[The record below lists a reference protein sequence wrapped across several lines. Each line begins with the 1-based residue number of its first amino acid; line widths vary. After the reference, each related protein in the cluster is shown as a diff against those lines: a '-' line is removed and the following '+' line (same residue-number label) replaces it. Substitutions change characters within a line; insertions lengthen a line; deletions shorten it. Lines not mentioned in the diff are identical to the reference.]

1 MITMHQKQLKSLFL
15 VITALLIGISTPDIF
30 AETLELNTN
39 QSVYSPQHPLFIYGE
54 APPGQ
59 PVVLRLF
66 APDGTTANFEQVM
79 TKQDGTFS
87 TTLMKWQEPS
97 KDIPYGTYVI
107 QVVAQSGESKKL
119 NIRFAPTSELVTVP
133 IERSVQVTVFAP
145 EIAASDRPFRVF
157 VQVTS
162 DGHLIHEEVKKLL
175 AATHVHTPSDSVRS
189 LTQQLEMLHEG
200 LYFIEYKPTQEG
212 TYVFHMIASHQGT
225 VSHGSGATLVLGQDL
240 AGLSQEIVSLNQVL
254 TSASTELGSLQ
265 TDIHGFGSTLEAA
278 SDKINTGVSEIDT
291 SVSSMSSAVTNIEE
305 ASLQVNSLLFPIVGS
320 IAVIVALQITILARR
335 R

>member
-1 MITMHQKQLKSLFL
+1 
-15 VITALLIGISTPDIF
+15 LIGISSPDIF

-54 APPGQ
+54 GSPSQ
-59 PVVLRLF
+59 PLVVRLF

-79 TKQDGTFS
+79 TKQDGSFSITLMTWPES
-87 TTLMKWQEPS
+87 TTK
-97 KDIPYGTYVI
+97 IPYGTYVVE
-107 QVVAQSGESKKL
+107 VVTQSGLSESI
-119 NIRFAPTSELVTVP
+119 NIKFAPSSELVIIP
-133 IERSVQVTVFAP
+133 IERSVQVSVFAP

-240 AGLSQEIVSLNQVL
+240 AGLSQEIISLNQVL

-278 SDKINTGVSEIDT
+278 SNKINTGVSEIDA
-291 SVSSMSSAVTNIEE
+291 SVSSMSSAVANIEE